1 MPKVLYPPAPF
12 IFMDLRTTTLLPEEL
27 KVLTHRLLAGVVL
40 FARNYESPQ
49 QLAEL
54 LEQVRAINPKL
65 LFAVDHEGGRV
76 QRFKEPFTILPAM
89 KQLGNVYLL
98 DEEKGRQLAA
108 DCAWLVGS
116 ELAAFGIQINFA
128 PVFDIDMEC
137 NQVIG
142 DRAFGNRASVVTA
155 VGEAYLEGI
164 RVTNV
169 LPVAKHFPGH
179 GGVNLDSHV
188 DQPVDNRS
196 LDKLWE
202 GDMLPYR
209 DLASQLSAV
218 MCSHIIYPE
227 VSPMPA
233 GYCRFWIENIL
244 RERMQFKGVVFS
256 DCLSMKAAQVAGT
269 ADKRIRLARESG
281 CNYVLLCN
289 HHESQWDVLETVEK
303 EIASHAP
310 LKPLKSF
317 TSILEIPSSTKECLE
332 RWGQLQSSEKYIRI
346 RQELEKLKEGHVFA

>member
-1 MPKVLYPPAPF
+1 MSKVLYPPAPF
-12 IFMDLRTTTLLPEEL
+12 IFMDLRSTTLSSEEEKL
-27 KVLTHRLLAGVVL
+27 LTHRLLVGIVL
-40 FARNYESPQ
+40 FTRNYESPQ
-49 QLAEL
+49 QLTEL

-65 LFAVDHEGGRV
+65 LFAVDQEGGRV
-76 QRFKEPFTILPAM
+76 QRFKEPFTVLPAM

-98 DEEKGRQLAA
+98 DEEKGKQLAA

-128 PVFDIDMEC
+128 PVFDIDMER

-142 DRAFGNRASVVTA
+142 DRAFGKLASIVTA
-155 VGEAYLEGI
+155 LGGAYLEGI
-164 RVTNV
+164 CATNV

-188 DQPVDNRS
+188 DQPVDDRS
-196 LDKLWE
+196 FDKLWE
-202 GDMLPYR
+202 GDMRPYR
-209 DLASQLSAV
+209 DLALQLSAV

-233 GYCRFWIENIL
+233 GYCRFWIEEIL
-244 RERMQFKGVVFS
+244 QKRMHFEGVVFS
-256 DCLSMKAAQVAGT
+256 DCLSMKAAQIAGT

-289 HHESQWDVLETVEK
+289 HPESQWDVLETVET
-303 EIASHAP
+303 EIASHTP

-317 TSILEIPSSTKECLE
+317 TSILEVPSTAKECLE
-332 RWGQLQSSEKYIRI
+332 RWEQLQSSEKYIRI
-346 RQELEKLKEGHVFA
+346 RQELEKLKEGHVPT